1 MANPCGEKTIGGS
14 VMSTNIAQKRLK
26 MCFTQQLG
34 DLALAIDLDVPMQ
47 GITAIF
53 GRSGA
58 GKTSLVNVLS
68 GLSHPDDG
76 YIQLGD
82 RVLFNSQ
89 QGIALSADKR
99 NIGYVF
105 QDARLFPHYTVKGNL
120 NYGVKHADQ
129 QHFDDVVNL
138 LGIAPLLSRYPA
150 SLSGGEKQRVAIGRA
165 LLTKPDMLLMDEPLA
180 SLDMPRKQ
188 ELMPY
193 LEKLAKEVN
202 TPIIYVTHSLDEIL
216 RLADSMVM
224 LNQGKVLI
232 SGHVNSVW
240 SSPEM
245 RPWLPAKEQSSLL
258 SARVNINHPRYALT
272 QVMLSH
278 DASLWVTQL
287 PHQRGEWVRVR
298 IFSND
303 VSIARHYPQASS
315 IRNIL
320 AARVDKIH
328 YANDERVEVKLR
340 IGETHLWANITAWA
354 ADELALKVG
363 DQVFAQIKGV
373 SVTKDDLA

>member
-1 MANPCGEKTIGGS
+1 
-14 VMSTNIAQKRLK
+14 MSESKRLK
-26 MCFTQQLG
+26 IQFKQQLG
-34 DLALAIDLDVPMQ
+34 DLALDVDLNVPMK

-68 GLSHPDDG
+68 GLTKPDQG
-76 YIQLGD
+76 EIKLGD
-82 RVLFNSQ
+82 HTLYNSAKK
-89 QGIALSADKR
+89 IFLSPDKR
-99 NIGYVF
+99 KIGYVF
-105 QDARLFPHYTVKGNL
+105 QDARLFPHYSVKGNL
-120 NYGVKHADQ
+120 NYGVKVPDEA
-129 QHFDDVVNL
+129 HFNDVVKL
-138 LGIAPLLSRYPA
+138 LGIEPLLHRYPS

-193 LEKLAKEVN
+193 LERLAKSVN

-224 LNQGKVLI
+224 LNQGKVVI

-258 SARVNINHPRYALT
+258 SARVNYNHPKYALT

-278 DASLWVTQL
+278 NSFLWVSRLHQ
-287 PHQRGEWVRVR
+287 QRGEWVRVR

-303 VSIARHYPQASS
+303 VSIAREMPLQTS

-328 YANDERVEVKLR
+328 YAEDERVEVKLR
-340 IGETHLWANITAWA
+340 VGETHLWANITAWA
-354 ADELALKVG
+354 ADELDLKIG
-363 DQVFAQIKGV
+363 EQVYAQIKGV
-373 SVTKDDLA
+373 NVTKDDLA

>member
-1 MANPCGEKTIGGS
+1 MANTCGEKTIGGS

-68 GLSHPDDG
+68 GLNHPDQG
-76 YIQLGD
+76 YIRLGE

-120 NYGVKHADQ
+120 NYGVKHSDQ

-138 LGIAPLLSRYPA
+138 LGIEALLQRYPA

-258 SARVNINHPRYALT
+258 SARVNVNHPRYALT

-320 AARVDKIH
+320 TARIDKIH
-328 YANDERVEVKLR
+328 YGEDERVEVKLR

>member
-14 VMSTNIAQKRLK
+14 IMSTNIAQKRLK

-68 GLSHPDDG
+68 GLNHPDQG
-76 YIQLGD
+76 YIRLGE

-120 NYGVKHADQ
+120 NYGVKHSDQ

-138 LGIAPLLSRYPA
+138 LGIEALLQRYPA

-258 SARVNINHPRYALT
+258 SARVNVNHPRYALT

-320 AARVDKIH
+320 TARIDKIH
-328 YANDERVEVKLR
+328 YGEDERVEVKLR

>member
-1 MANPCGEKTIGGS
+1 
-14 VMSTNIAQKRLK
+14 MSTKTPQKRLK
-26 MCFTQQLG
+26 MSFTQQLG

-68 GLSHPDDG
+68 GLSHPDNG
-76 YIQLGD
+76 YIQLGE

-89 QGIALSADKR
+89 QGVALSADKR

-120 NYGVKHADQ
+120 NYGVKLPDQ
-129 QHFDDVVNL
+129 QHFDDVVKL
-138 LGIAPLLSRYPA
+138 LGIAPLLQRYPV

-193 LEKLAKEVN
+193 LEKLAQEVN

-258 SARVNINHPRYALT
+258 SARVNINHPRYGLT

-303 VSIARHYPQASS
+303 VSITRYYPQASS

-320 AARVDKIH
+320 AARIDKIH
-328 YANDERVEVKLR
+328 YADDEHVEVKLR

-354 ADELALKVG
+354 ADELELKVG
-363 DQVFAQIKGV
+363 EQVFAQIKGV

>member
-1 MANPCGEKTIGGS
+1 MANTCGEKTIGGS

-68 GLSHPDDG
+68 GLNHPDQG
-76 YIQLGD
+76 YIRLGE

-120 NYGVKHADQ
+120 NYGVKHSDQ

-138 LGIAPLLSRYPA
+138 LGIAPLLQRYPA

-320 AARVDKIH
+320 TARIDKIH
-328 YANDERVEVKLR
+328 YGEDERVEVKLR

>member
-68 GLSHPDDG
+68 GLNHPDQG
-76 YIQLGD
+76 YIRLGE

-120 NYGVKHADQ
+120 NYGVKHSDQ

-138 LGIAPLLSRYPA
+138 LGIEALLQRYPA

-258 SARVNINHPRYALT
+258 SARVNVNHPRYALT

-315 IRNIL
+315 IRNII
-320 AARVDKIH
+320 AARIDKVQ
-328 YANDERVEVKLR
+328 YGDNERVEVKLR

>member
-1 MANPCGEKTIGGS
+1 
-14 VMSTNIAQKRLK
+14 MSTNIHQKRLK

-58 GKTSLVNVLS
+58 GKTSLVNILS
-68 GLSHPDDG
+68 GLSHPDNG
-76 YIQLGD
+76 YIQLGE

-89 QGIALSADKR
+89 QGIALSADQR

-120 NYGVKHADQ
+120 NYGVKHPDQ
-129 QHFDDVVNL
+129 QHFDDVVKL
-138 LGIAPLLSRYPA
+138 LGISSLLQRYPA

-258 SARVNINHPRYALT
+258 SARVNLNHPRYALT

-328 YANDERVEVKLR
+328 YADDEKVEVKLR

>member
-1 MANPCGEKTIGGS
+1 MANTCGEKTIGGS
-14 VMSTNIAQKRLK
+14 VMSTNTAQKRLK

-68 GLSHPDDG
+68 GLNHPDQG
-76 YIQLGD
+76 YIRLGE

-120 NYGVKHADQ
+120 NYGVKHSDQ

-138 LGIAPLLSRYPA
+138 LGIEALLQRYPA

-258 SARVNINHPRYALT
+258 SARVNVNHPRYALT

-320 AARVDKIH
+320 TARIDKIH
-328 YANDERVEVKLR
+328 YGEDERVEVKLR

>member
-1 MANPCGEKTIGGS
+1 MT
-14 VMSTNIAQKRLK
+14 TNKRLK
-26 MCFTQQLG
+26 IKFKQQLG
-34 DLALAIDLDVPMQ
+34 DLSLDVDLDVPMK

-68 GLSHPDDG
+68 GLTKPDSG
-76 YIQLGD
+76 IIKLGD
-82 RVLFNSQ
+82 RTLYSNEERIF
-89 QGIALSADKR
+89 LSPDKR
-99 NIGYVF
+99 KIGYVF
-105 QDARLFPHYTVKGNL
+105 QDARLFPHYSVRGNL
-120 NYGVKHADQ
+120 NYGVKSPDP
-129 QHFDDVVNL
+129 QHFDDIVRL
-138 LGIAPLLSRYPA
+138 LGIEALLNRYPS

-193 LEKLAKEVN
+193 LECLAKSVN

-245 RPWLPAKEQSSLL
+245 RPWLPVKEQSSLL
-258 SARVNINHPRYALT
+258 SARINYNHPKYALT

-278 DASLWVTQL
+278 DSFLWVSRLHQ
-287 PHQRGEWVRVR
+287 QRGEWVRVR

-303 VSIARHYPQASS
+303 VSIAREQPTQTS

-320 AARVDKIH
+320 AARIDKIH
-328 YANDERVEVKLR
+328 YAENERVEVKLR
-340 IGETHLWANITAWA
+340 VGETHLWANITAWA
-354 ADELALKVG
+354 ADELALNIGDKVY
-363 DQVFAQIKGV
+363 AQIKGV

>member
-1 MANPCGEKTIGGS
+1 
-14 VMSTNIAQKRLK
+14 MSTNIAQKRLK

-258 SARVNINHPRYALT
+258 SARVNINHSRYALT

-287 PHQRGEWVRVR
+287 PHQRGEWIRVR

-320 AARVDKIH
+320 AARIDKIH
-328 YANDERVEVKLR
+328 LAEDERVEVKLR

>member
-1 MANPCGEKTIGGS
+1 MANSCGEKTIGGS

-89 QGIALSADKR
+89 QGIALSVDKR

-258 SARVNINHPRYALT
+258 SARVNINHSRYALT

-287 PHQRGEWVRVR
+287 PHQRGEWIRVR

-320 AARVDKIH
+320 AARIDKIH
-328 YANDERVEVKLR
+328 HAEDERVEVKLR